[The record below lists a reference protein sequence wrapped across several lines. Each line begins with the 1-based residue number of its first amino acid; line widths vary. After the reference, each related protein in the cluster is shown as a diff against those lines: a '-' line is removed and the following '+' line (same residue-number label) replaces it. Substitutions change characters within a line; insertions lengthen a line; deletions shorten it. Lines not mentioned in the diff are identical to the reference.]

1 MGVLNVTPDSFFDG
15 GHIMS
20 PSAAFNTAASMV
32 EVGASILDVGG
43 ESTRPGAEPVC
54 ANEEIDRVVP
64 VIELIKGLDV
74 IVSVDTCKTHVAAVA
89 VDAGASMVNDVR
101 AALDEGMVDLISR
114 TKVGV
119 CLMHMQ
125 GVPRTMQHEPFYLD
139 VVVEVRDFLGER
151 VEACLEA
158 GVENDRILLDPG
170 IGFGKTVDHNLRLLN
185 NLRELSPDGLPIVVG
200 LSRKSTIGH
209 LTGKSVDARMAGSI
223 AGAVLS
229 VVNGAS
235 VIRAHDVDAT
245 VDAMKVVE
253 GFMENADG
261 RKGQGY

>member
-1 MGVLNVTPDSFFDG
+1 MGVLNVTPDSFSDG
-15 GHIMS
+15 GYLVS
-20 PSAAFNTAASMV
+20 PTAAFNAAASMV
-32 EVGASILDVGG
+32 ESGASILDVGG
-43 ESTRPGAEPVC
+43 ESTRPGAEPVS

-74 IVSVDTCKTHVAAVA
+74 IVSVDTCKTCVAAAA

-101 AALDEGMVDLISR
+101 AARDEGMVDLISC
-114 TKVGV
+114 TGVGI

-125 GVPRTMQHEPFYLD
+125 GFPRTMQHEPFYSD

-151 VEACLEA
+151 VAACLEA
-158 GVENDRILLDPG
+158 GVEQDRILLDPG
-170 IGFGKTVDHNLRLLN
+170 IGFGKMVDHNLRLLN
-185 NLRELSPDGLPIVVG
+185 NLKELSPDGLPVVVG

-209 LTGKSVDARMAGSI
+209 LTGKPVGVRLAGSI

-235 VIRAHDVDAT
+235 VIRAHDVDET
-245 VDAMKVVE
+245 IDAMKVVE
-253 GFMENADG
+253 GFMENANE
-261 RKGQGY
+261 RKG